1 MEETQ
6 RAKYGG
12 RGYAEL
18 LCPRLATVNNI
29 ASYTY
34 KLLRE

>member
-1 MEETQ
+1 MEETH

-18 LCPRLATVNNI
+18 LCPRLVHHSLQYPNPEA
-29 ASYTY
+29 
-34 KLLRE
+34 L